1 MYSNSINNN
10 PFLQVKLETS
20 GFQLCH
26 TCNDDLLTFHKFYLK
41 VKSNQIIYRDTFEN
55 SKIKYESEHFESD
68 YENYSIPEVE
78 TKLDSFDEAE
88 EVKPETKCDLPE
100 RKERKRRNVKKK
112 YSSNK
117 THLCTICG
125 RSYSD
130 PYYLKKHIT
139 QHGLPQKK
147 NQKPS
152 HLICDLCGLQKTD
165 RNKMRS
171 HIETVHLKLKDATCH
186 ICGADFHR
194 TTISAH
200 IKKMHRDDKRREKCE
215 ECGKYFLDLK
225 QHKARNHN
233 EQEAVFC
240 HICKKPFKNRM
251 LLSSHRFKRHP
262 PDGKYDCREC
272 DKKFTNP
279 VGLKEH
285 TAAHHAGVFLY
296 NCEFCDYRGSYKKNL
311 FDHWKRNHREYYDQR
326 RQLFLS
332 RHDTEVPPK
341 IEQI

>member
-1 MYSNSINNN
+1 M
-10 PFLQVKLETS
+10 
-20 GFQLCH
+20 CH
-26 TCNDDLLTFHKFYLK
+26 ECNKDLLTFHKFYLK
-41 VKSNQIIYRDTFEN
+41 VKANQVVYRETLETA
-55 SKIKYESEHFESD
+55 SIKYESEISD
-68 YENYSIPEVE
+68 YNDVADVE
-78 TKLDSFDEAE
+78 IKDEFDETTIDPP
-88 EVKPETKCDLPE
+88 KSKSKGKSL
-100 RKERKRRNVKKK
+100 KKRSGKKV
-112 YSSNK
+112 
-117 THLCTICG
+117 HLCTICG

-130 PYYLKKHIT
+130 PYYLKRHMKGHE
-139 QHGLPQKK
+139 LPSTHRK
-147 NQKPS
+147 NQKSPP
-152 HLICDLCGLQKTD
+152 LICDLCGLQKTD

-194 TTISAH
+194 TTIGAH
-200 IKKMHRDDKRREKCE
+200 IKKMHRDNKKREKCN
-215 ECGKYFLDLK
+215 ECGKFFLDLK

-240 HICKKPFKNRM
+240 EVCKKPFKNRM

-296 NCEFCDYRGSYKKNL
+296 NCEFCDYRGNYKKNL
-311 FDHWKRNHREYYDQR
+311 FDHYKRNHREYYDQR
-326 RQLFLS
+326 RQLFLA
-332 RHDTEVPPK
+332 RHDTEVPQK
-341 IEQI
+341 IEPI